1 MMNELQYAGE
11 YDLLECKLYTSKS
24 TTVDLRQE
32 IVEIDIYEDILR
44 GGLTGRILVADTHSL
59 ITSLPITGEEGLSI
73 KIKTP
78 GFNQNRNSLDF
89 TGERMFTINK
99 ISVRAELSQGS
110 QIYALS
116 FVSQELMIANRI
128 TVSKSYTDNIS
139 TMVED
144 ILSSEQYIGTKKEL
158 FIEPTQG
165 VRKIV
170 FPNSYPYAAI
180 NKLANESYSAITNSP
195 HYLFYEDADG
205 FHFRTLQDLYKQP
218 SVGLFH
224 YGENFK
230 NNPTYHRGTDF
241 EPKVETIIDLK
252 RILKYELHNNN
263 DMFEN
268 ARSGMLTST
277 NIAHD
282 IYSKKYTKEEYNYFD
297 EFETYR
303 RISNTSNPKYSEK
316 VNLNRYS
323 KGRTFVNPIST
334 TDGNDANHSGSY
346 TPNKKDEM
354 SFSDR
359 QSRMFE
365 MLKGTSLTATIPGNT
380 AMRVGKVLSLDL
392 PVIGID
398 HDDELTDKY
407 LSGNFMVQKI
417 RHQFSI
423 TTKQHFIHMQLTKDC
438 IESTI

>member
-230 NNPTYHRGTDF
+230 NNLTSTDF
-241 EPKVETIIDLK
+241 EHKEETIIDLK

>member
-11 YDLLECKLYTSKS
+11 YDLLECKLHTAKFK
-24 TTVDLRQE
+24 TVDLRQE
-32 IVEIDIYEDILR
+32 TLEINIYEDILK
-44 GGLTGRILVADTHSL
+44 GGLTGSILVADTHSL
-59 ITSLPITGEEGLSI
+59 ITSLPITGEEELSI

-78 GFNQNRNSLDF
+78 GFNHKNSSLDF
-89 TGERMFTINK
+89 TGERMFALNAITM
-99 ISVRAELSQGS
+99 RAELSQGS

-170 FPNSYPYAAI
+170 IPNSYPYAAI
-180 NKLANESYSAITNSP
+180 NKLANESYSAKNSSP

-205 FHFRTLQDLYKQP
+205 FHFRTLQDLYEQP

-230 NNPTYHRGTDF
+230 NNSTPTDF
-241 EPKVETIIDLK
+241 EPKIETIIDLK

-268 ARSGMLTST
+268 ARSGMLAST

-297 EFETYR
+297 EFETNR

-316 VNLNRYS
+316 INLNRYS

-380 AMRVGKVLSLDL
+380 AMRVGKVLNLDL

-423 TTKQHFIHMQLTKDC
+423 PTKQHFIHMQLTKDC

>member
-11 YDLLECKLYTSKS
+11 YDLLECKLHTTKFK
-24 TTVDLRQE
+24 TVDLRQE
-32 IVEIDIYEDILR
+32 TVEINIYEDILK
-44 GGLTGRILVADTHSL
+44 GGLTGSILVADTHSL

-73 KIKTP
+73 KIRTP
-78 GFNQNRNSLDF
+78 GFNHENSSLDF

-99 ISVRAELSQGS
+99 ISIRAELSQGS
-110 QIYALS
+110 QIYSLS
-116 FVSQELMIANRI
+116 FVSQELMMANRI

-139 TMVED
+139 AMVAD

-170 FPNSYPYAAI
+170 IPNSYPYAAI
-180 NKLANESYSAITNSP
+180 NKLADESYSAKNSSP

-205 FHFRTLQDLYKQP
+205 FHFRTLQDLYEQP
-218 SVGLFH
+218 SLGMFH

-230 NNPTYHRGTDF
+230 NNLTSTDF
-241 EPKVETIIDLK
+241 EHKEETIIYLK
-252 RILKYELHNNN
+252 RILKFELHNNN

-268 ARSGMLTST
+268 ARSGMLAST

-297 EFETYR
+297 EFETNK
-303 RISNTSNPKYSEK
+303 RISNTSNPKYSENI
-316 VNLNRYS
+316 NLNIYS

-334 TDGNDANHSGSY
+334 SDGNDANHSGSY
-346 TPNKKDEM
+346 TPNKKNEM

-380 AMRVGKVLSLDL
+380 ATRVGKTLILDL
-392 PVIGID
+392 PVIGIN
-398 HDDELTDKY
+398 HDDEVTDKY

-423 TTKQHFIHMQLTKDC
+423 PTKQHFIHMQLTKDC
-438 IESTI
+438 IESTV